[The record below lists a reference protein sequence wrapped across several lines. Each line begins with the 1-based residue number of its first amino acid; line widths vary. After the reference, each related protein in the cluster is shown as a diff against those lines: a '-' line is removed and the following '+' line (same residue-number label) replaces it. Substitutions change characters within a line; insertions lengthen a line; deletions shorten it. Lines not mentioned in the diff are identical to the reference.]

1 MHWLALAGGG
11 ALILLTTGSDRWTP
25 GPLLTIAALTVI
37 SDLTSVQGT
46 SAKIKISGSFLG
58 IMLAGIL
65 LGAGPAAVTAIL
77 SILVGWFRS
86 REVWHYLRNN
96 LACFMWFPL
105 VGSAFFHAAIR
116 LAHVGPHAPA
126 YYMLVFAAFVIA
138 MALNF
143 GLIAGYQSYL
153 DGSSLIRKARETL
166 APILAAELVS
176 ALLTVVAVY
185 VAVRLGTAGIALFGL
200 VLVVFQYLIGQLL
213 LSTHR
218 SDKLQ
223 RLATIDDL
231 TGLTN
236 RAHFHARLEA
246 RVAAA
251 QLDAEPFVVMLIDLD
266 RFKEVNDTLGHHH
279 GDMLLRDLGARLA
292 AHAGPTDLVARLGG
306 DEFAVL
312 PGVRTTSA
320 ALIERIAARLV
331 ACVQQPFELDEISL
345 DVGASIGIARY
356 PVDGL
361 SANVLLRLADVAMY
375 GAKAAQSGYELYAP
389 ENDHHSIR
397 RMSLLTGVR
406 RALGEGEIVVH
417 YQPKVHVA
425 GSRLWGAE
433 ALVRW
438 QHPEFGLLPPAAFV
452 TAVEQTGLIAP
463 LTRYVLESSIGQCA
477 KWRES
482 GSDLSVAVNLSTRNL
497 LDRDLPQAI
506 ERMLSANDLPASA
519 LELEITESMIMSDPD
534 RAIAILERLSE
545 LGIRLSVDD
554 FGTGYSSLANLKRLP
569 IDELK
574 IDRSFVTTML
584 RDESDLIIVRS
595 TINLAHDLGLTVTA
609 EGVEDVFTLE
619 RLALFGCDLA
629 QGFEIGRP
637 MPPVAFDRWLAV
649 AQGGTLA
656 AAAQD
661 ESRTDLRARQKTWTP
676 AAAGGR
682 THGRRPHFRA
692 DRIPDSRDTAEVA
705 DSNRPPEHS

>member
-1 MHWLALAGGG
+1 M
-11 ALILLTTGSDRWTP
+11 
-25 GPLLTIAALTVI
+25 
-37 SDLTSVQGT
+37 
-46 SAKIKISGSFLG
+46 
-58 IMLAGIL
+58 
-65 LGAGPAAVTAIL
+65 
-77 SILVGWFRS
+77 
-86 REVWHYLRNN
+86 
-96 LACFMWFPL
+96 
-105 VGSAFFHAAIR
+105 
-116 LAHVGPHAPA
+116 
-126 YYMLVFAAFVIA
+126 
-138 MALNF
+138 
-143 GLIAGYQSYL
+143 IAGYQSYL
-153 DGSSLIRKARETL
+153 DGSSLIRKAHETL

-185 VAVRLGTAGIALFGL
+185 VAVSLGTAGIALFGL
-200 VLVVFQYLIGQLL
+200 VLIVFQYLIGQLL

-218 SDKLQ
+218 SDELQ
-223 RLATIDDL
+223 RMATIDDL

-236 RAHFHARLEA
+236 RAHFHSRLEQ
-246 RVAAA
+246 RVKAA

-266 RFKEVNDTLGHHH
+266 RFKEVNDTLGHHY
-279 GDMLLRDLGARLA
+279 GDMLLRELGARLA
-292 AHAGPTDLVARLGG
+292 AHVGPSDLVARLGG

-331 ACVQQPFELDEISL
+331 ACVQQPFELDEITL

-375 GAKAAQSGYELYAP
+375 AAKAAQSGYELYAS

-406 RALGEGEIVVH
+406 QALGEGEIVVH
-417 YQPKVHVA
+417 YQPKVHL
-425 GSRLWGAE
+425 GDSRVWGAE

-452 TAVEQTGLIAP
+452 SAVEQTGLIAP
-463 LTRYVLESSIGQCA
+463 LTRHVLESSIGQCA
-477 KWRES
+477 KWRR
-482 GSDLSVAVNLSTRNL
+482 GGRDLSVAVNLSTRNL
-497 LDRDLPQAI
+497 LDRDLPHAI
-506 ERMLSANDLPASA
+506 ERMLSANDLPPDA

-574 IDRSFVTTML
+574 IDRSFVTAML

-609 EGVEDVFTLE
+609 EGVEDDLTLE
-619 RLALFGCDLA
+619 RLARFGCDLA

-637 MPPVAFDRWLAV
+637 MPPVEFDRWLAR
-649 AQGGTLA
+649 ANGETLRA
-656 AAAQD
+656 ASED
-661 ESRTDLRARQKTWTP
+661 GSRTHHGGGDPPGWIAHIRVRRLQDAWTP
-676 AAAGGR
+676 PKERALPRPRDRGG
-682 THGRRPHFRA
+682 
-692 DRIPDSRDTAEVA
+692 PDHV
-705 DSNRPPEHS
+705 